1 MAVDTWLLMNLYWK
15 LDRREATGRSRLRV
29 LALVLGWIGIL
40 FIGAMSAAVGYFVS
54 FLTRPEFSVPLPPG
68 IVPGLFLTFVL
79 LGVLFTGL
87 NQSMRALFLSGDL
100 DRLMVA
106 PVHTRS
112 VMVAKLLSRMPSSL
126 LLLLLIAAPALIA
139 YGIGIGAGPVYYL
152 LGMFLLLLAP
162 LFGLSVGAV
171 LAMLLVRVLP
181 VSRLNEL
188 MTATYALLGIGIA
201 LLAQL
206 PRFLIQDDPEAMLE
220 SVSANRMT
228 ALIDTFE
235 RLPIPTF
242 WAGRGLVAL
251 DAGQV
256 DAAGLLGIAAYVLV
270 TLGLFTAII
279 LTADRLYLSG
289 WLKTQTAGGK
299 RRGLETTGGAIGRR
313 SLATTIGIKDWL
325 QRLRDPRQLVSLVG
339 GGFIAV
345 VVGALAIF
353 RGSGGQE
360 SLMTAVSQGSMT
372 DADVTGPL
380 AILLAGFS
388 PGVLIAAWALFVG
401 YVFLS
406 NTGTYALAL
415 EGPAFQMLKAAPIRP
430 REVWYAKMWSVYI
443 PFAVL
448 FGVVLVVA
456 WFFTR
461 YSLPWLPYAL
471 LGGLIYGYGLL
482 AACVSSGFRYANL
495 NWVDP
500 RRMVTSGGGFV
511 SFLLTLLYG
520 VPGGILLFLGF
531 GLAAVWPQWAIAIA
545 LGGLLLL
552 AGLTWLWNRF
562 MVRWAENAWDK
573 LVV

>member
-29 LALVLGWIGIL
+29 LALVLGWVGIL
-40 FIGAMSAAVGYFVS
+40 VIGAVAAAVGYFAS
-54 FLTRPEFSVPLPPG
+54 FLTRPDFPVPVPPG

-79 LGVLFTGL
+79 LGVLVTGL

-152 LGMFLLLLAP
+152 LGTLLLLLAP

-181 VSRLNEL
+181 VNRLNEL

-201 LLAQL
+201 LLAQT

-220 SVSANRMT
+220 SVSANRLT
-228 ALIDTFE
+228 SLIGAFD

-256 DAAGLLGIAAYVLV
+256 DATGLLGIAAYVLV
-270 TLGLFTAII
+270 TLGLFTAIV

-289 WLKTQTAGGK
+289 WLKTQSAGGK
-299 RRGLETTGGAIGRR
+299 RRGLETTGGVIGRR
-313 SLATTIGIKDWL
+313 SLATTIGVKDWL

-360 SLMTAVSQGSMT
+360 SLMTAASQG
-372 DADVTGPL
+372 DIPDVSGPL
-380 AILLAGFS
+380 AILTAGFS

-430 REVWYAKMWSVYI
+430 REVWYAKLWSVYI

-448 FGVVLVVA
+448 FGVVLIAA

-471 LGGLIYGYGLL
+471 LGGLVYGYGLL
-482 AACVSSGFRYANL
+482 AACVSTGFRYANL

-500 RRMVTSGGGFV
+500 RRMVTSGGGLISFV
-511 SFLLTLLYG
+511 LTILYG
-520 VPGGILLFLGF
+520 LPGGIILFLGF
-531 GLAAVWPQWAIAIA
+531 GLAAVWPQWAIPIA
-545 LGGLLLL
+545 LAALLLL
-552 AGLTWLWNRF
+552 AGLTWLWGRW
-562 MVRWAENAWDK
+562 MVRWGESAWDK
-573 LVV
+573 LAV